1 MSYSCETNAILPQVQ
16 LLIGIGFGPVRFEC
30 HENVDILDIRPP
42 KKRRSRL
49 RTRAGSALICGR
61 NPAGRHGVST
71 ESGSD
76 RVKADSNNRDCQDY
90 YPVAT
95 ALGTDL
101 ILKLGHYPRARRIL
115 RLQTLLDNHGFRAVT
130 MIISAGKLIWL
141 LGKNSRTASS
151 TSDATL
157 AVCAAVSLANFSLK
171 LSDISERISQYFSR
185 EIGASIRNLK

>member
-101 ILKLGHYPRARRIL
+101 ILKLGHYSPMNWWAIFGCPLRGLIRSKQIPLRR
-115 RLQTLLDNHGFRAVT
+115 F
-130 MIISAGKLIWL
+130 II
-141 LGKNSRTASS
+141 R
-151 TSDATL
+151 
-157 AVCAAVSLANFSLK
+157 FH
-171 LSDISERISQYFSR
+171 
-185 EIGASIRNLK
+185 